1 MPINSSPLENTEYR
15 SYQLEITDEDEL
27 AKCVALLAVGHFR
40 HVQKI
45 LDRLSPPGTFFPT
58 GAVTKAIDEFS
69 KTGTGHL
76 ENRDG
81 WIFQF
86 MSWIAL
92 AARTRGAI
100 LLDAPHP
107 MPSQKGFD
115 GLAVSLSSDPDQVD
129 FVLITEDK
137 ATDNPRQFFRNEVLP
152 EMRDIEAGSRDGEM
166 LARVTTQVERAV
178 SDEESREK
186 MLQESLWNK
195 DLRFRVCIATSGKQL
210 PARIDL
216 FKGFKESASG
226 PSKRRGGELLN
237 NENLRLTLQS
247 LATKIVQYL
256 RSKEKS
262 ELSTDV

>member
-15 SYQLEITDEDEL
+15 SYKLEITDKDEL

-58 GAVTKAIDEFS
+58 GAITKAIDEFS

-115 GLAVSLSSDPDQVD
+115 GLAVSL
-129 FVLITEDK
+129 
-137 ATDNPRQFFRNEVLP
+137 NPKSPLSFALSV
-152 EMRDIEAGSRDGEM
+152 SYW
-166 LARVTTQVERAV
+166 RVIWIG
-178 SDEESREK
+178 
-186 MLQESLWNK
+186 M
-195 DLRFRVCIATSGKQL
+195 
-210 PARIDL
+210 PARGID
-216 FKGFKESASG
+216 
-226 PSKRRGGELLN
+226 
-237 NENLRLTLQS
+237 
-247 LATKIVQYL
+247 
-256 RSKEKS
+256 RSVNWS
-262 ELSTDV
+262 